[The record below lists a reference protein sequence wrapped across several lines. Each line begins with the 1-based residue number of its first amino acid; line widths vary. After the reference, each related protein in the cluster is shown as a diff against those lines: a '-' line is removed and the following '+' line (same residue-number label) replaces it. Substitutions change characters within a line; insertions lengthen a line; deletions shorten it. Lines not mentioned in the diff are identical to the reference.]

1 MRPLPSAVHIVTGVL
16 LFNMLVAVM
25 DLPVRVYFVLFAAA
39 PFLMIW
45 LTWSVL
51 RDRSAPMRDLPE
63 GDEWGYQDRRDIT
76 PVKD

>member
-16 LFNMLVAVM
+16 LLNMLVALM
-25 DLPVRVYFVLFAAA
+25 DLPLWVYFLLFAAA

-45 LTWSVL
+45 LAWTVL
-51 RDRSAPMRDLPE
+51 RDRSVPMRDLQD
-63 GDEWGYQDRRDIT
+63 GDEWGYQDRRDIA

>member
-16 LFNMLVAVM
+16 LLNMLVALM
-25 DLPVRVYFVLFAAA
+25 DLPLWVYFLLFAAA

-45 LTWSVL
+45 LAWTVL
-51 RDRSAPMRDLPE
+51 RDRSVPVRDLQD
-63 GDEWGYQDRRDIT
+63 GDEWGYQDRRDIA